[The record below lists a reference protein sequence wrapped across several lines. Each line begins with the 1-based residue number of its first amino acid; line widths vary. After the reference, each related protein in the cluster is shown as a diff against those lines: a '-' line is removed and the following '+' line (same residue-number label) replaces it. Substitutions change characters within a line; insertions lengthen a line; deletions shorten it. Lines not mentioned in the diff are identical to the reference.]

1 MTRIAVFIPTDERL
15 RDKIWTGSG
24 IVGSFFGGTKRLR
37 LDFEGDRQLYESFED
52 RVRRAAERHLW
63 EGSDGQR
70 YPTSAMAYADPEAVE
85 RIGWWYADEEE
96 LEVTAPETLAPWLD
110 SES

>member
-1 MTRIAVFIPTDERL
+1 MTRLAVFVPRDETL
-15 RDKIWTGSG
+15 REEIWAGSG
-24 IVGSFFGGTKRLR
+24 IVGSPAGETRRLR

-52 RVRRAAERHLW
+52 RVQRAAERHLW
-63 EGSDGQR
+63 EGPDGQG

-96 LEVTAPETLAPWLD
+96 LEVTAPETLARWLD